1 MGRVHG
7 IIKIFSFLSN
17 MLRFIIIINRII
29 IFIFSV
35 LIVNIFEII
44 IEWEI
49 IKISSS
55 VIYLTFI
62 IDSTALY
69 FIRLVRLVSG
79 SVIIFSSSYMISE
92 KFFSRFIFLVFIF
105 IISIF
110 LLILSPNII
119 SLLLGWDGLG
129 VTSYLLVIFYQRN
142 KSYNAGI
149 LTALTNR
156 LGDVGLLVSI
166 SLIIYIGSW
175 SYVFVNITDK
185 IFSQILVYLIV
196 ISACTKRAQIPFSA
210 WLPAAIA
217 APTPVSA
224 LVHSSTLVTAGVYL
238 LIRINLIIIEINI
251 RKFLGTLGI
260 LTIIIAGITAIVEID
275 IKKVIALSTLRQ
287 LGIIIIIL
295 GIGNPILSFFHLIS
309 HAFFKAILFICAGL
323 IIHRIKDYQDIRKI
337 GFNYLNINL
346 SVSIIM
352 IANIRLC
359 GLPFLS
365 GFYSK
370 DLIIEIVI
378 IKGKNIFLF
387 FMLILG
393 TSLTVIYSCR
403 LNFLISLNFIKTE
416 SLYNIR
422 ENSNLIILGIFFL
435 APLSVIGGLIIS
447 WNIMSINKIIFLPLW
462 IKSFVLLLIM
472 ASLMLYLYI
481 FNNMQYLYKSIYIW
495 FFSNI
500 WFIPYSINLSLA
512 YLSLNYSISFLKY
525 VEIMWSEIFLFKF
538 IFSLV
543 NNSFFRKI
551 LDYLSFIYFFQ
562 VLEFFIIILLIY
574 IFIR

>member
-1 MGRVHG
+1 M
-7 IIKIFSFLSN
+7 
-17 MLRFIIIINRII
+17 IIIN
-29 IFIFSV
+29 
-35 LIVNIFEII
+35 IFEVI
-44 IEWEI
+44 IEWEV

-62 IDSTALY
+62 IDSMSLY

-79 SVIIFSSSYMISE
+79 SVIIFSSSYIITE

-105 IISIF
+105 IMSIF

-166 SLIIYIGSW
+166 SLIIYLGSW
-175 SYVFVNITDK
+175 TYLYLNVNNR
-185 IFSQILVYLIV
+185 IFSQILVYLII
-196 ISACTKRAQIPFSA
+196 ISACTKSAQIPFSA

-238 LIRINLIIIEINI
+238 LIRINLIIVEINI
-251 RKFLGTLGI
+251 SKFLRILGI
-260 LTIIIAGITAIVEID
+260 LTIIIAGMTAIVEID

-337 GFNYLNINL
+337 GFNYINMNL
-346 SVSIIM
+346 SVSII
-352 IANIRLC
+352 IVANIRLC
-359 GLPFLS
+359 GLPFLR

-370 DLIIEIVI
+370 DIIIEIVI
-378 IKGKNIFLF
+378 IKGKRFFLF
-387 FMLILG
+387 FLLMIG
-393 TSLTVIYSCR
+393 TGLTVIYSCR
-403 LNFLISLNFIKTE
+403 LNFLISLNFIKIE
-416 SLYNIR
+416 SFYNIS
-422 ENSNLIILGIFFL
+422 ENSNLIILGIIFL
-435 APLSVIGGLIIS
+435 IPLSIIGGLIIS
-447 WNIMSINKIIFLPLW
+447 WNIIRVNKIIFLPFW
-462 IKSFVLLLIM
+462 IKSFVLILIIRSVYFYTYVYNNIQ
-472 ASLMLYLYI
+472 SLSK
-481 FNNMQYLYKSIYIW
+481 NIYIW

-500 WFIPYSINLSLA
+500 WFIPYSFNMSLRH
-512 YLSLNYSISFLKY
+512 LTLNYSVSFFKY
-525 VEIMWSEIFLFKF
+525 IEVIWSELFLFKSF
-538 IFSLV
+538 YSVI
-543 NNSFFRKI
+543 NNSFFRKFI
-551 LDYLSFIYFFQ
+551 DYLSFIYFFQ
-562 VLEFFIIILLIY
+562 VLEFFIIFILISILI
-574 IFIR
+574 R